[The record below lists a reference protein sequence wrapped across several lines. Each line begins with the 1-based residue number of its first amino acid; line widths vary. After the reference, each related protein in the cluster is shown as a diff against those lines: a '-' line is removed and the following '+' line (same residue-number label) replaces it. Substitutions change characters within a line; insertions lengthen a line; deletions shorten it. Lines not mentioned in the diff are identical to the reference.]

1 MRPILPAPAVVT
13 IPVTDR
19 ATWLQHRRQD
29 VTASV
34 AAAVLNAHPYT
45 TAFGL
50 WAEKIGKLDGEGEGE
65 TAAMERGRLLEPVAL
80 QLLRERQPSWRV
92 EQPGVYLRDPAARL
106 GATPDAYAWDP
117 EREGFG
123 VVQVKSVEASVFR
136 RSWRD
141 GETGEVTLPLW
152 IAVQAIIEAH
162 LSGASWA
169 CVTPLVIGF
178 GLDMPI
184 IDVPIHPGVIDRIR
198 GAVADF
204 WRLVESGQQPDMDY
218 GRDAALISTLYGED
232 DGTEI
237 DLTGRNDLPDLLDER
252 ERLSAQKT
260 EAEKRIKAI
269 NAELIAAMGSAT
281 SAVVANGVVTAKTVR
296 RKPYAVEASSY
307 RTPRFKRAADQAP
320 REAAE

>member
-1 MRPILPAPAVVT
+1 MTDQPAIQT
-13 IPVTDR
+13 IPVVDR

-45 TAFGL
+45 TAYAL
-50 WAEKIGKLDGEGEGE
+50 WAEKTGRLDGADAGE

-80 QLLRERQPSWRV
+80 QLLRERQPTWRV
-92 EQPGVYLRDPAARL
+92 DQPGVYLRDPAARL
-106 GATPDAYAWDP
+106 GATPDAYAVDP
-117 EREGFG
+117 ERPGFG
-123 VVQVKSVEASVFR
+123 IVQVKSVEASIFR

-141 GETGEVTLPLW
+141 EATREVTLPLW
-152 IAVQAIIEAH
+152 IACQAIIEAH

-184 IDVPIHPGVIDRIR
+184 IDVPIHSGVIQRIR

-204 WRLVESGQQPDMDY
+204 WRLVDSGQTPDFDF
-218 GRDAALISTLYGED
+218 GRDAGLISRLYAND
-232 DGTEI
+232 DGSTI
-237 DLTGRNDLPDLLDER
+237 DLSDRNDLPALLDEK
-252 ERLSAQKT
+252 EQLSTVKNDADKRL
-260 EAEKRIKAI
+260 KAI
-269 NAELIAAMGSAT
+269 NAELIAAMGTAT
-281 SAVVANGVVTAKTVR
+281 SAVVANGVVTAKTIHRGAYSVA
-296 RKPYAVEASSY
+296 PTSY
-307 RTPRFKRAADQAP
+307 RSPRFKRATDHA